1 MAVWPLGRL
10 IDPEVPR
17 KRIIQEF
24 KALELAVLMAG
35 ELWVGEIVIGF
46 RVGFWTALA
55 IYFVPSVIYYVLA
68 VTNRDGREN

>member
-1 MAVWPLGRL
+1 
-10 IDPEVPR
+10 
-17 KRIIQEF
+17 
-24 KALELAVLMAG
+24 MAG